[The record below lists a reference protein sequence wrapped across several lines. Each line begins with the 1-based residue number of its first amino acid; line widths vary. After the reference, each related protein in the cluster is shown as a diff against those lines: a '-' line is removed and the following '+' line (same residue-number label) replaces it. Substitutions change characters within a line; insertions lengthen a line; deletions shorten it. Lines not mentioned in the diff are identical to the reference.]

1 MSKLLA
7 TQKNAM
13 EGDRGRDIQKTYDGL
28 VALMLEFEQAQ
39 FSSWCNKVAAT
50 SDAKLNQPLLFVE
63 GSVEG
68 IGASYPRLNVNFDPD
83 LVRLLRETKYFLLLK
98 CDVPESASAI
108 YQSSDMFRQ
117 QISSLELICSIHNKI
132 NQTILPVEK
141 PLVQQKLDAVELS
154 LKRGLHD
161 LSWKSDGIDTY
172 VKETM
177 DLVKDLDLILTT
189 IKDNVKETIK
199 ILKNWEKNLM
209 FERKEGK
216 TYTFEELNDS
226 FSQLIQQRHSDIR
239 DGGKEIT
246 KLLSGTIRVLKVSKG
261 VPSWKRY
268 VDYFSDIVI
277 DGFSAAIIATIKYLL
292 NQIDPEVLS
301 KSDTAPLMEI
311 QLELVAAEIVW
322 KPELAEGKIA
332 KSVRDMVKKWLK
344 SFCEI
349 GQLMKR
355 LDIGEGN
362 YMKELEEDYDVFDA
376 MNSVISASLANEER
390 CEAFKKQYQKFDF
403 LWTKELHATLNE
415 FKAAEG
421 KTLED
426 GTKDDPPLAKFEEQ
440 IAKYKSLS
448 SEITALPGLETR
460 GWVKINAKPLRT
472 ALLTWV
478 SKWTNLFTSY
488 LSEKV
493 INSMTDLYSFMET
506 ANATLELKVLGEV
519 GEDSSANSYLDGEEK
534 TPEQKEAENAE
545 KRKALYDIMT
555 CMRDVRKRTERTDG
569 MFEPLR
575 QTVASLTGFGLT
587 LPDTVIQQ
595 LENAEHKWK
604 LLKKKMYTRKEQLTS
619 LQQTEAIEIRRKS
632 DAFGEKVE
640 EYRKFFQRRAPFGV
654 PPPATEIKL
663 EFVKPSYKILDEFR
677 HGSLDGYPSVSKIVA
692 ESKQLQE
699 AQELFELFQSDYIY
713 LQRCGE
719 ELLHLKSVWDMVGTV
734 MYTFNDWSK
743 TSWDKIDV
751 DFLVEESKKLAKDI
765 KSLNKAV
772 RNYEV
777 FRLLEEA
784 VKGMLTSLPLVQELH
799 DPAMR
804 DRHWTLLM
812 QTTGKQ
818 FVMDEKFCLGDL
830 LALEVRNIPSL
841 FFA

>member
-13 EGDRGRDIQKTYDGL
+13 EGDRGREIVKNYDAL
-28 VALMLEFEQAQ
+28 VAQMLEFEQIQ
-39 FSSWCNKVAAT
+39 FSTWCDKVAAT

-68 IGASYPRLNVNFDPD
+68 IGASTPRLNVNFDPD
-83 LVRLLRETKYFLLLK
+83 LVRLLRETKYFILLK

-154 LKRGLHD
+154 LKRGLQD
-161 LSWKSDGIDTY
+161 LSWKSDGIDSY

-177 DLVKDLDLILTT
+177 DSVKDLDLILTT
-189 IKDNVKETIK
+189 IKDNVKDTIK
-199 ILKNWEKNLM
+199 ILKGWEKNLM
-209 FERKEGK
+209 FDRKEGK

-246 KLLSGTIRVLKVSKG
+246 KLLSASIRVLKVSKG
-261 VPSWKRY
+261 VPSWKKY

-292 NQIDPEVLS
+292 NQIDPDVLA
-301 KSDTAPLMEI
+301 KTETAPLMEI
-311 QLELVAAEIVW
+311 QLELVASEIVW
-322 KPELAEGKIA
+322 KPELAEGKVS
-332 KSVRDMVKKWLK
+332 KSVRDMTRKWLK

-362 YMKELEEDYDVFDA
+362 YMKELEEDYDLSDS
-376 MNSVISASLANEER
+376 MNQVITASLANEEK

-403 LWTKELHATLNE
+403 LWTKELQSSLNE

-421 KTLED
+421 RTLED

-440 IAKYKSLS
+440 IAKYKALS
-448 SEITALPGLETR
+448 TEISALPSLETR
-460 GWVKINAKPLRT
+460 GWAKINAKPLRT

-493 INSMTDLYSFMET
+493 VYSMTELYSFMET
-506 ANATLELKVLGEV
+506 ANSTLELKVLGEV
-519 GEDSSANSYLDGEEK
+519 GDDSSAGYYEGEEK
-534 TPEQKEAENAE
+534 TSEQKEAENAE

-575 QTVASLTGFGLT
+575 QTVASLTGFGIT
-587 LPDTVIQQ
+587 LPDSVLQQ
-595 LENAEHKWK
+595 LDNAEHKWK
-604 LLKKKMYTRKEQLTS
+604 LLKKKMYSRKEQLTS

-640 EYRKFFQRRAPFGV
+640 EYRKFFQRRAPFAV
-654 PPPATEIKL
+654 PPPATELKL

-677 HGSLDGYPSVSKIVA
+677 HGSLDGYPSVSKITA

-713 LQRCGE
+713 LQRCSE
-719 ELLHLKSVWDMVGTV
+719 ELLHLKAVWDMAGAV
-734 MYTFNDWSK
+734 MFTFNDWSK
-743 TSWDKIDV
+743 V
-751 DFLVEESKKLAKDI
+751 
-765 KSLNKAV
+765 
-772 RNYEV
+772 
-777 FRLLEEA
+777 
-784 VKGMLTSLPLVQELH
+784 
-799 DPAMR
+799 
-804 DRHWTLLM
+804 
-812 QTTGKQ
+812 
-818 FVMDEKFCLGDL
+818 
-830 LALEVRNIPSL
+830 
-841 FFA
+841 